1 MVRRPSAES
10 EVHCGYDSSWEVRI
24 FFCHTR
30 VTRQKP
36 SFLELIW
43 FNRKFALF
51 LTWWKSWITDE
62 SKIFNNQLFLGSP
75 WLWMTTVRRSEIIDV
90 LEWMATPSLLHLQMN
105 ETTHLL
111 SMQIYRRFWID
122 TRSSINFFCCAKF
135 VDRDDW
141 SNNSAVFLVWNA
153 IILRHLKER
162 DAWIFCH
169 AVITKDKLIM
179 TVYVGGVVPVPS
191 IFDPVTIHSPF
202 LPLFSLRLFSL
213 PS

>member
-1 MVRRPSAES
+1 
-10 EVHCGYDSSWEVRI
+10 
-24 FFCHTR
+24 
-30 VTRQKP
+30 
-36 SFLELIW
+36 
-43 FNRKFALF
+43 
-51 LTWWKSWITDE
+51 
-62 SKIFNNQLFLGSP
+62 
-75 WLWMTTVRRSEIIDV
+75 MTTVRRSEIIDV

-122 TRSSINFFCCAKF
+122 TRSSNNFFCCCKF

-153 IILRHLKER
+153 IILRHLKEK
-162 DAWIFCH
+162 DAWILCH
-169 AVITKDKLIM
+169 AIITKDKLIM
-179 TVYVGGVVPVPS
+179 IVSVGSIVPVPS

-213 PS
+213 PELIFKVPLNRAYPSGSYIPQSYLPSIFLQEASLLSSL